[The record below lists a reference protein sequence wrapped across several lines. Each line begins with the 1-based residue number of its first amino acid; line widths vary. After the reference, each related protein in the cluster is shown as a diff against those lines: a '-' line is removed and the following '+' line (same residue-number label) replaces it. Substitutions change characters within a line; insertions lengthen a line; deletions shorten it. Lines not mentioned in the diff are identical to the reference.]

1 MKVIYMSHRYHTNQ
15 TTIMKGWAENGHE
28 VRFLSQYA
36 GKIEDYTYV
45 KPIVVGYS
53 KLFNAFDYIYINF
66 LKRKDPAAI
75 DMKLKCGVPP
85 IFKLAKYIK
94 EFQPDIAIIRERS
107 IYTICMN
114 AICKHYKIPAI
125 LYNLSPVWDK
135 PKKMDLAHKLVW
147 KLTPKYRIT
156 PTNLIGIDFTGLQK
170 DPYGCW
176 APFLMEPQVAPEQRS
191 YFANDRIN
199 VFCIGKYQDRKNHQM
214 MIEVIEELLPKYNLH
229 LTIAGEIS
237 NHFHEEYFAKVSN
250 YVKEHHMEDKVTFLV
265 NLNREEVYKQYQN
278 ADVYVVPS
286 TGEPASI
293 TVIEAMA
300 FSIPAISGSDN
311 GTASYIDYG
320 KTGYV
325 FEDNNKD
332 DLRDKL
338 ELIIKSRENIL
349 EMGAA
354 GYRHVQEHFQFK
366 NYFEAIEE
374 IRKQQEGKR
383 EC

>member
-15 TTIMKGWAENGHE
+15 TTIMKGWVENGHE

-53 KLFNAFDYIYINF
+53 RLFMIFDYIYVHF
-66 LKRKDPAAI
+66 LKRKDPFAI

-85 IFKLAKYIK
+85 LFKLAKYIK
-94 EFQPDIAIIRERS
+94 EFAPDLAIIRERS
-107 IYTICMN
+107 VYSICMN
-114 AICKHYKIPAI
+114 AICRHYKIPTI
-125 LYNLSPVWDK
+125 LYNLSPVWDQ

-147 KLTPKYRIT
+147 KLTPEYRIT
-156 PTNLIGIDFTGLQK
+156 PTELVGIDHTGLVK
-170 DPYGCW
+170 DEKAYW
-176 APFLMEPQVAPEQRS
+176 APFLMEPQVSPEEKS
-191 YFANDRIN
+191 YFAEDRIN
-199 VFCIGKYQDRKNHQM
+199 VFCIGKYQERKNHQM

-229 LTIAGEIS
+229 LVIAGEIS
-237 NHFHEEYFAKVSN
+237 NHFHEEYYRKVTT
-250 YVKEHHMEDKVTFLV
+250 YVKEHHLEDKVTFLV
-265 NLNREEVYKQYQN
+265 NLNRQQVYEEYRK

-300 FSIPAISGSDN
+300 FSIPAISGTDN

-325 FEDNNKD
+325 FEDNSKE
-332 DLRDKL
+332 DLKDKL
-338 ELIIKSRENIL
+338 EKIVCDRNNIIK
-349 EMGAA
+349 MGAA
-354 GYRHVQEHFQFK
+354 GYEHVVNNFQFA
-366 NYFEAIEE
+366 NYFEQIKK
-374 IRKQQEGKR
+374 ILRKQGIDDQ
-383 EC
+383 